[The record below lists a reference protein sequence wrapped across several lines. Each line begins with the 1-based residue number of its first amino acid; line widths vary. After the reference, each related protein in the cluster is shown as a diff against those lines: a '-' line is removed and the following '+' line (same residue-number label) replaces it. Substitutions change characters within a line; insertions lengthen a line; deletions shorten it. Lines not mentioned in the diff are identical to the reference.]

1 MARQNREMKEQLKE
15 LQQEIAT
22 QGWEKEDEPI
32 ESEKT
37 AEDIVGPLGDL
48 MKVFQ
53 SVQQLQN
60 NLEKLNLDSQELNLP
75 NPEECS

>member
-22 QGWEKEDEPI
+22 QGWEKEDESI
-32 ESEKT
+32 ESEKA

>member
-32 ESEKT
+32 ESEKA

-53 SVQQLQN
+53 SVQQL
-60 NLEKLNLDSQELNLP
+60 
-75 NPEECS
+75 